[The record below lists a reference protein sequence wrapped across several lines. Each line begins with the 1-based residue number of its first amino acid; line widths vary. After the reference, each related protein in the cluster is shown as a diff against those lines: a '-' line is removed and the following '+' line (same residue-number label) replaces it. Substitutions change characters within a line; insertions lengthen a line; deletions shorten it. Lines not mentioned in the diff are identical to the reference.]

1 MKKVLEVASVI
12 SFFEWFNKEN
22 IDYLRNTL
30 KCEVHIVANMDYLS
44 DTDEDRTKKYIEKL
58 KLEGVILHN
67 IHFDRSPFSFCNIL
81 AYKRL
86 KKIIDDNRFDLI
98 HCHTPVVSVL
108 TRLAAIKSR
117 KRGCV
122 VMYTCHGFNFHNK
135 SSKLNWLLFYPI
147 ERFFS
152 HYCDYIVTINREDFY
167 RARSFH
173 ATHVRYIPGV
183 GVNINQI
190 FNTKIDKKIYRK
202 SLGIPEEAIMII
214 SIGEMIGRKN
224 HEVII
229 QALGKLQHPNIYYVI
244 CGKGPLREHLEH
256 VVNSLN
262 ISQHVLFLGFRK
274 DISELC
280 HAADISAFPSRI
292 EGLGLAGIEAMAA
305 GIPLISS
312 NVHGIL
318 DYVIDGVTGYSIDP
332 EDVDGFAKAI
342 EKLANNPALRQSM
355 RNNCIEAVKPFELNS
370 ALHKMWD
377 IFDEILY

>member
-122 VMYTCHGFNFHNK
+122 VYVYMPWIQFFIINLQ
-135 SSKLNWLLFYPI
+135 KLNWLLFYPI

-152 HYCDYIVTINREDFY
+152 HYCDYYCYN
-167 RARSFH
+167 
-173 ATHVRYIPGV
+173 
-183 GVNINQI
+183 
-190 FNTKIDKKIYRK
+190 
-202 SLGIPEEAIMII
+202 
-214 SIGEMIGRKN
+214 
-224 HEVII
+224 
-229 QALGKLQHPNIYYVI
+229 
-244 CGKGPLREHLEH
+244 
-256 VVNSLN
+256 
-262 ISQHVLFLGFRK
+262 
-274 DISELC
+274 
-280 HAADISAFPSRI
+280 
-292 EGLGLAGIEAMAA
+292 
-305 GIPLISS
+305 
-312 NVHGIL
+312 
-318 DYVIDGVTGYSIDP
+318 
-332 EDVDGFAKAI
+332 
-342 EKLANNPALRQSM
+342 
-355 RNNCIEAVKPFELNS
+355 
-370 ALHKMWD
+370 
-377 IFDEILY
+377 